1 MQEMI
6 ALYRLD
12 VVWQQKQREEPKKS
26 PGHPRHNSHQGPP
39 PSAGQETP
47 EPMHGLRLII
57 KEEAMIISDQ
67 PSFPAVA
74 ELAKRGLLS
83 QRHGN
88 VTDHVLA

>member
-1 MQEMI
+1 M
-6 ALYRLD
+6 AAKTKGKN
-12 VVWQQKQREEPKKS
+12 QK
-26 PGHPRHNSHQGPP
+26 NHQAIRDTTATRGPP